1 MRVHRRQPVGSA
13 VFAGCP
19 GSLPPATLT
28 PLSRGPL
35 GSLPHSRCTST
46 GFRGEAPAVSGRAC
60 VASRHRQAPTP
71 RPARTCCVLKSQ
83 PRQQRRP
90 ARSVMA
96 LGVPLA
102 GPCVCPFVCPAAA
115 KSSLR
120 SDTQRRQGPPFAT
133 PRRTLA
139 WSHEADL
146 HSGAACGRTL
156 VGLRLAGTLDGPQQG
171 WFPPCSAAASL
182 QVHPTALRRLSF
194 LGDTWDTGGN
204 SGVTSSCKF
213 LRRLWARE
221 PFG

>member
-1 MRVHRRQPVGSA
+1 MWL
-13 VFAGCP
+13 AGVAR
-19 GSLPPATLT
+19 LPL
-28 PLSRGPL
+28 
-35 GSLPHSRCTST
+35 
-46 GFRGEAPAVSGRAC
+46 RA
-60 VASRHRQAPTP
+60 P

-102 GPCVCPFVCPAAA
+102 GPCFRPFLRPAAA
-115 KSSLR
+115 RLSPR
-120 SDTQRRQGPPFAT
+120 SDTQRRQGPPLAT

-139 WSHEADL
+139 WSHEAGI
-146 HSGAACGRTL
+146 HSGAACRRTL

-171 WFPPCSAAASL
+171 RFPPRSAAASL

-194 LGDTWDTGGN
+194 LGDTRGTGGN

-213 LRRLWARE
+213 LRRFWARQS
-221 PFG
+221 FGVSGVGSTSW